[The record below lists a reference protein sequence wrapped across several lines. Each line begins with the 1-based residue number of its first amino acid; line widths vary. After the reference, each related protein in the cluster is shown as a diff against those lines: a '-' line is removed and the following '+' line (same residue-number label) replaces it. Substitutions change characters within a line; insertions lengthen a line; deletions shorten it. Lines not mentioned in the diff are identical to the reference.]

1 MDVELSLCGTFGHC
15 YSFERPPPGLS
26 RFEAVDVMVSQS
38 PDSSA
43 LLSLIVRILRAIA
56 DLPRPARRF
65 MALVMDAAIVVVS
78 AWLAFSIRMGQ
89 WSLFG
94 RPVLIVVVVALL
106 CWFAVAWASGI
117 YRAIIRSTGGR
128 TIADIAVAC
137 LMLSL
142 PMISIF
148 MFVGIEGV
156 PRTIGILQPMILLM
170 LLATSRIFI
179 RYALV
184 DVLHLVHRSRQ
195 QHVAIYGAGRA
206 GQQLAL
212 ALRHEGHLVLNCY
225 IDDDISLAGSRIDG
239 VPVLDG
245 RDVGLFI
252 AEFGIDEILLALPS
266 ATRGRRREIVE
277 RLQKHPVRV
286 RSLPSIGNIIDGE
299 VSIRDLKE
307 IRVEDLLGRD
317 PVPPDEQLLGG
328 AIAGK
333 NVLVSGAGGSIGSEL
348 CRQLLAR
355 GPRSLVLVEQSEF
368 ALYTILSELEESEIC
383 EGVLIVPELV
393 SAADASAM
401 RRVMERH
408 RPQTVFHAAA
418 YKHVPLVEANPISGL
433 RNNIMSTL
441 YCCIE
446 AERVGVSRFI
456 LVSTDKAVRP
466 TNIMGASKR
475 FCELIVQGRASET
488 RGETIFSIVRFGNV
502 LSSSGSVVPRFQAQI
517 NAGGPVTLTH
527 AEVTRYFMTIP
538 EAAQLVM
545 QAGAMAKGGEVFV
558 LDMGQPVRIIDL
570 ARSMIQLSGCTVR
583 DDDNPDG
590 DIVIEEIG
598 LRPGEKMFE
607 ELLIGENPQPTD
619 HSRIMQAHETM
630 IAWPE
635 LMAFIERL
643 DRGLDA
649 GDVNEAMAGVRAVV
663 PDYTRAKLAGDDE
676 NDAAAP
682 RAKS

>member
-1 MDVELSLCGTFGHC
+1 
-15 YSFERPPPGLS
+15 
-26 RFEAVDVMVSQS
+26 
-38 PDSSA
+38 
-43 LLSLIVRILRAIA
+43 
-56 DLPRPARRF
+56 
-65 MALVMDAAIVVVS
+65 MDAVIVVAS
-78 AWLAFSIRMGQ
+78 AWLSFSIRMGQ
-89 WSLFG
+89 WSQSE
-94 RPVLIVVVVALL
+94 RPFLIVVIVALL
-106 CWFAVAWASGI
+106 SWFSVAWAAGI

-142 PMISIF
+142 LMIGIF

-156 PRTIGILQPMILLM
+156 PRTIGVLQPMILLL
-170 LLATSRIFI
+170 LLATSRVFI

-184 DVLHLVHRSRQ
+184 DVLHLVHRGRQ
-195 QHVAIYGAGRA
+195 QRVAIYGAGRA

-245 RDVGLFI
+245 RNAGIFI
-252 AEFGIDEILLALPS
+252 GEFGIDEILLALPS

-277 RLQKHPVRV
+277 RLQKYPVRV

-368 ALYTILSELEESEIC
+368 ALYTILSELEESC
-383 EGVLIVPELV
+383 VGAGVSLVPELV
-393 SAADASAM
+393 NAADAAAI

-441 YCCIE
+441 YCCTE
-446 AERVGVSRFI
+446 AERLGVSRFI

-475 FCELIVQGRASET
+475 FCELIVQGRANET
-488 RGETIFSIVRFGNV
+488 QGDTIFSIVRFGNV

-517 NAGGPVTLTH
+517 NVGGPVTLTH

-570 ARSMIQLSGCTVR
+570 ARSMIRLSGCTVR

-590 DIVIEEIG
+590 DISIEEIG
-598 LRPGEKMFE
+598 LRPGEKMYE

-619 HSRIMQAHETM
+619 HSRIMQAHEEL

-635 LMAFIERL
+635 LKAFIGQLSRE
-643 DRGLDA
+643 LDA
-649 GDVNEAMAGVRAVV
+649 GDPKEAMAVVRAVV
-663 PDYTRAKLAGDDE
+663 PDYTPSTSSADDKMI
-676 NDAAAP
+676 AVTP
-682 RAKS
+682 RTKSGFGTI

>member
-1 MDVELSLCGTFGHC
+1 
-15 YSFERPPPGLS
+15 
-26 RFEAVDVMVSQS
+26 MVSQS
-38 PDSSA
+38 SDSSV
-43 LLSLIVRILRAIA
+43 LLSLVVRILRTIA

-65 MALVMDAAIVVVS
+65 IAFLMDAAIVVVS
-78 AWLAFSIRMGQ
+78 VWLAFSIRMGQ
-89 WSLFG
+89 WNLSG

-106 CWFAVAWASGI
+106 CWFIVAWASGI

-137 LMLSL
+137 LTLSL

-195 QHVAIYGAGRA
+195 QRVAIYGAGRA

-212 ALRHEGHLVLNCY
+212 ALRHEGHLVLNSY

-245 RDVGLFI
+245 RDVGQFI

-277 RLQKHPVRV
+277 RLQKHPIRV

-328 AIAGK
+328 AIADK

-348 CRQLLAR
+348 CRQILAR
-355 GPRSLVLVEQSEF
+355 GPRSLVLVDQSEF
-368 ALYTILSELEESEIC
+368 ALYSILSELEENGVG
-383 EGVLIVPELV
+383 EGVEIVPELV

-401 RRVMERH
+401 RRIMEKH

-441 YCCIE
+441 YCCTE
-446 AERVGVSRFI
+446 AERIGVSRFI

-488 RGETIFSIVRFGNV
+488 QGDTIFSIVRFGNV

-590 DIVIEEIG
+590 DIVIAEIG
-598 LRPGEKMFE
+598 LRPGEKMYE
-607 ELLIGENPQPTD
+607 ELLIGENPKPTD
-619 HSRIMQAHETM
+619 HSRIMQAHETR
-630 IAWPE
+630 IAWSE
-635 LMAFIERL
+635 LTAFIERL

-649 GDVNEAMAGVRAVV
+649 GAVDEAMAVVRAVV
-663 PDYTRAKLAGDDE
+663 PDYTPTKSAAVDE